1 MQKNR
6 GDRITLPF
14 QVIETVNDSASS
26 CGHTRENARKYQV
39 VVYMADILGND
50 TNKLLEVKIDED

>member
-26 CGHTRENARKYQV
+26 CGHTWENARKYQV